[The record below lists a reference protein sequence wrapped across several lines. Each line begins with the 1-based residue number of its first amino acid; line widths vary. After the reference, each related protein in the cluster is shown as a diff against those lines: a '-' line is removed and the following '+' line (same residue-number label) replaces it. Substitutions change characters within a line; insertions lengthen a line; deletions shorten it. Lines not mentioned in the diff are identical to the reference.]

1 MAGPSLDAFG
11 VVARLAGTVGHME
24 PQVEPAQGI
33 GEDDNGLNGVVDAVV
48 GGLVVE
54 PGRVARGPLHVGDS
68 GAEAGAK
75 GQQGRGEEHEE
86 DAGAHAAP
94 RAKVVDGPVAR
105 QQHGEGDDGDGQEGE
120 DGEEGDGE
128 ELDVAQLRADVG
140 VEGVEAVD
148 GGDDDHDEQGGD
160 GGVEELEGQGG
171 GLAPADTRLVGAQDA
186 LGEHQVDDEEEQHAG
201 VGEDGGGDGDGHVV
215 RVVGPDDAHDVGADA
230 GHGEA
235 EEEGRED
242 ELVPAAPVALED
254 GHVEGCRGDEEGD
267 EDG

>member
-11 VVARLAGTVGHME
+11 VVARLAGAVGHME

-160 GGVEELEGQGG
+160 GGPKRRAERMNLCPRRRLRWKMVMLRAAEATKRAMKTDERGVSTEFVGAPPR
-171 GLAPADTRLVGAQDA
+171 LAP
-186 LGEHQVDDEEEQHAG
+186 
-201 VGEDGGGDGDGHVV
+201 
-215 RVVGPDDAHDVGADA
+215 
-230 GHGEA
+230 
-235 EEEGRED
+235 
-242 ELVPAAPVALED
+242 
-254 GHVEGCRGDEEGD
+254 
-267 EDG
+267 